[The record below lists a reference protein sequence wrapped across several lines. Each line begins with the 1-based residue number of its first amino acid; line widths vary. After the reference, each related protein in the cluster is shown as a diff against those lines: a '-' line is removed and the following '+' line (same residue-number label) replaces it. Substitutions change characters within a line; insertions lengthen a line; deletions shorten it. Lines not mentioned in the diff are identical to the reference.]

1 MCDDGSSE
9 PVLPTLDVAA
19 IPDEIPD
26 DPTLAHDPTLTA
38 FAQLGCFRLD
48 CERSFISLM
57 DHDTQ
62 YIIAEATRSV
72 SLNDPEKSEEG
83 DNLYL
88 GARMLDLVW
97 GVCPHAIQ
105 VFTAKDDSLNV
116 SEQHYTINQ
125 NVHIMNDMS
134 AIERFKTRPYV
145 AGWPHMRFYAEVPI
159 HSPTGHVIGT
169 YCVVDNRTR
178 DVLDQ
183 KGLDALNEIASA
195 IMKHLELVQMQH
207 SLQRASGMVKGLGLF
222 VEGKSDDQQW
232 WDTENGG
239 HENDL
244 RNING
249 RPSGHRTGT
258 VQTIPTLSEPRPDK
272 EEPTPDSL
280 TTASSEHKFSS
291 KPTVNTPKPTS
302 HKTFSSD
309 GGMHPRERKLSMDAT
324 PSFQDSPSLTG
335 TKLLFSRAS
344 TLAREAIELDGIMFV
359 DACFRDIAVDPT
371 QQARRSS
378 SDFVR
383 FKGMPETPEYDQDE
397 WLDNPT
403 RMTMEPSS
411 STHATFVRPDS
422 NFTQSYPSN
431 TDVLGYSMRDGLGYD
446 TASGSLQSIPLP
458 QSTLRGLLR
467 QYRQGLI
474 FFFEEDGSLSQID
487 KPTLRG
493 AIQSKLVS
501 GSATIRES
509 EREREKAW
517 ARQLISICRG
527 ARAIIFFP
535 LWDPQRDQ
543 WFAGSLAWT
552 NDPMRNLQLEDIPYL
567 TAFGSCIMAEKSRL
581 DALTADRAKADFIS
595 SVSHELRSPLHGILA
610 SAEALQETSTGFA
623 QDDMIRTITVCGE
636 VLLDTMDQ
644 M

>member
-1 MCDDGSSE
+1 M
-9 PVLPTLDVAA
+9 
-19 IPDEIPD
+19 
-26 DPTLAHDPTLTA
+26 
-38 FAQLGCFRLD
+38 
-48 CERSFISLM
+48 
-57 DHDTQ
+57 
-62 YIIAEATRSV
+62 
-72 SLNDPEKSEEG
+72 
-83 DNLYL
+83 
-88 GARMLDLVW
+88 
-97 GVCPHAIQ
+97 
-105 VFTAKDDSLNV
+105 
-116 SEQHYTINQ
+116 
-125 NVHIMNDMS
+125 
-134 AIERFKTRPYV
+134 
-145 AGWPHMRFYAEVPI
+145 
-159 HSPTGHVIGT
+159 
-169 YCVVDNRTR
+169 
-178 DVLDQ
+178 
-183 KGLDALNEIASA
+183 
-195 IMKHLELVQMQH
+195 
-207 SLQRASGMVKGLGLF
+207 
-222 VEGKSDDQQW
+222 
-232 WDTENGG
+232 
-239 HENDL
+239 
-244 RNING
+244 
-249 RPSGHRTGT
+249 
-258 VQTIPTLSEPRPDK
+258 
-272 EEPTPDSL
+272 
-280 TTASSEHKFSS
+280 
-291 KPTVNTPKPTS
+291 
-302 HKTFSSD
+302 
-309 GGMHPRERKLSMDAT
+309 
-324 PSFQDSPSLTG
+324 
-335 TKLLFSRAS
+335 
-344 TLAREAIELDGIMFV
+344 AREAIELDGIMFV

-371 QQARRSS
+371 QPARRSS

-397 WLDNPT
+397 WFDNPL

-411 STHATFVRPDS
+411 STHSAFVRPDT

-493 AIQSKLVS
+493 VIQSKRVE
-501 GSATIRES
+501 GSATISEF
-509 EREREKAW
+509 EREREKTW